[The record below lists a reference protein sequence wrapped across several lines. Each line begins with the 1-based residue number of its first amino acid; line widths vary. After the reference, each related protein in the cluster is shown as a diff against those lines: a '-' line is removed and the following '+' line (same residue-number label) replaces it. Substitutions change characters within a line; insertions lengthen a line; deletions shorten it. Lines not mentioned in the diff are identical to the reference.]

1 MLTKIVR
8 VEFLFELKH
17 DLFSICFGHC
27 VKIKHENKNFWAHV
41 NLLQSATCQVSWVSN
56 NLDSEITSEL

>member
-27 VKIKHENKNFWAHV
+27 VKIKQKNKNF
-41 NLLQSATCQVSWVSN
+41 
-56 NLDSEITSEL
+56 